1 MALNLALSLNSRLGG
16 IRRNRVSAVRVRC
29 GRPHWTGD
37 ERPHRAPA
45 GMAHS
50 PNYRS
55 RMRSRLRGTRRA
67 RSAGRVT
74 QLATTR
80 SRAAG
85 DRDCLIELC
94 ARCTVGGALANSR
107 KTPNPAS
114 AIPPPPG
121 SELESPATVR
131 PHRHRHTSDNTSRTA
146 HCTTPG
152 HAFAPSAS
160 TAAGTPTPAIGDTL
174 APNLQTFFDSTS
186 ISRARFAHYDRC
198 APTECVPRY
207 VRPSHQAGDV
217 SGSVP

>member
-1 MALNLALSLNSRLGG
+1 MRQATLDR
-16 IRRNRVSAVRVRC
+16 
-29 GRPHWTGD
+29 GR

-85 DRDCLIELC
+85 DRDCLTELC
-94 ARCTVGGALANSR
+94 ARGTVGGALANSR

-114 AIPPPPG
+114 AIPPPG
-121 SELESPATVR
+121 SEPESPATVR

-152 HAFAPSAS
+152 HAFAPSGSAS

-174 APNLQTFFDSTS
+174 WHR
-186 ISRARFAHYDRC
+186 ISRHSSIRRVSAVPASRIMIDAHQPSVYRGMC
-198 APTECVPRY
+198 APATRLATY
-207 VRPSHQAGDV
+207 R
-217 SGSVP
+217 GSVP

>member
-1 MALNLALSLNSRLGG
+1 MR
-16 IRRNRVSAVRVRC
+16 

-50 PNYRS
+50 PNYLPTPRHAPCAFC
-55 RMRSRLRGTRRA
+55 RRY
-67 RSAGRVT
+67 T
-74 QLATTR
+74 ELATTR

-85 DRDCLIELC
+85 DRDCLTELC
-94 ARCTVGGALANSR
+94 ARGTVGGALANSR

-114 AIPPPPG
+114 AISPPG
-121 SELESPATVR
+121 SEPESPATVR

-146 HCTTPG
+146 NCTTPG

-198 APTECVPRY
+198 APTEYVPRY
-207 VRPSHQAGDV
+207 VRPSHQPGDV